1 MPPVIPQDAVSDW
14 YMPEDSEQWT
24 SLLDGLD
31 IGAPSFLHL
40 LQEDS
45 GNPEDSIGGV
55 TLTAASWASYQQTLA
70 TWNRYACTATDGL
83 AASLASTSASLP
95 DQSANS
101 MTTLVF
107 FARRGTPAS
116 TRPVFMHG
124 AAAFASIISCEIG
137 ADNFLRCNSR
147 NASVVS
153 GTVDYGVDVVVPIFL
168 QHDRTNGIHRVVT
181 PQEVITAT
189 YAALG
194 SNKGLGLGAAA
205 YGQCPPGAWLYSV
218 TWTGADAEMSL
229 DQMRELFSRMQQGA
243 PTTRAAF
250 SRGSTRMQWVL
261 CIDGYDKILTDGD
274 TDAALAAHA
283 GTDWT
288 QALGGLV
295 VECRPEQVGDP
306 NNPFANTGGRCVVYV
321 HDDRDQTF
329 GIETHRRGA
338 GSWTTLRGTIDRNDT
353 ALTISSNAGFDASGE
368 AHIGTECL
376 QFSGTTSSTMTAS
389 IRGKYTAV
397 GCHSSGSGGSR
408 FAEHHRVSLNQ
419 HMVQSNPIISE
430 QPRRWI
436 GRRANLYLHIVDEN
450 GNLNSKANA
459 ELVFPGR
466 IEALGDDP
474 NTACTV
480 LKLKH
485 LLSEVGPTIIG
496 GNRFSATATEGVY
509 LKAGTRV
516 KMFEIEKSTVTKIA
530 NDLVV
535 VASGASGT
543 NQINAGHYTLNE
555 ICQFMNNWLG
565 GETVAARVE
574 GRYSW
579 ISPVETG
586 DGYRTVLDWNIVRAT
601 SENVAPQFD
610 LPNVIAG
617 MLGLAPT
624 EGVQFGGFTRW
635 GPGKMHRPNTQQRG
649 VGEHV
654 PMKTA
659 VFSKGGPGGSLP
671 SFRMLLE
678 NERGEF
684 VNQYETLPSIIKSG
698 LDSSKQWGLF
708 LVDEKLL
715 IQANY
720 TSNELRDCFITPL
733 GQQQINDNQ
742 EPFYTLGRR
751 ADEDAGPVTVRQVFD
766 IEGSFFQ
773 VMMLLHYNTGTDN
786 YNHADYDT
794 AAHGLGA
801 GIPGGYLGDVFER
814 SVDALPRA
822 DALCRIRFDE
832 PKQLSEIIGGELLA
846 RGAFL
851 VWKNGALMYQQW
863 QSPTASLATLTLDE
877 TNKFVPSG
885 SDENSKAA
893 TLETGAYARPHIK
906 LDYNPD
912 FAFGRETRYRASQR
926 LIDHVAIDDG
936 ANDGQAMTIKLAG
949 TANNDDAEA
958 LAADVLA
965 KMPLRSRPSKFAVRS
980 IGSRQF
986 FGVAPGDI
994 AVITD
999 RYARDPLTGQRY
1011 NAATD
1016 TGGLDERPCTI
1027 MRHTF
1032 DLGGPQPGR
1041 GQDKAR
1047 GFTGEVE
1054 VNFFDQNR
1062 CVPFSPAADVDETM
1076 SSGGFSAGYNNG
1088 TLQLLCKA
1096 HVYSESSEA
1105 VDASRIPVGGEITIT
1120 EKDPSNTAAPLT
1132 WTVTVSQRSG
1142 NYLTIDAALGGWDS
1156 GKTYRITSALF
1167 SQSTAVQKDYAYQ
1180 ADDADEYIENVDVPY
1195 LYGSTGE
1202 EASWSINTTEAT
1214 EFIVDQCYSEGRPLD
1229 SGNEKAL
1236 INAVNNLVDFKTA
1249 HHALYMWSVFYTD
1262 ASLDTWYML
1271 HFGRIHLGRETLN
1284 NSVFRYVS
1292 LAPWLWLDNSNGAT
1306 TGYVRVTLSRQMP
1319 RQRENSTSSDEIE
1332 FGDYYHQVT
1341 WSTTST
1347 TPVAGSLETFPA
1359 ILKAQDWGMAYILV
1373 ETKDAYCRGLIRGK
1387 EGERVLVL

>member
-14 YMPEDSEQWT
+14 YMPESSEQWT
-24 SLLDGLD
+24 SLLDGL
-31 IGAPSFLHL
+31 GFGVPSFGYL
-40 LQEDS
+40 LQESS
-45 GNPEDSIGGV
+45 GNAIDFLGG
-55 TLTAASWASYQQTLA
+55 TDLTATAWSQYQQTLA
-70 TWNRYACTATDGL
+70 DWNRYACVASDGL
-83 AASLASTSASLP
+83 AASFASTSASLP
-95 DQSANS
+95 DQSASS

-107 FARRGTPAS
+107 FARRSTPGA
-116 TRPVFMHG
+116 TRPVFMQG

-137 ADNFLRCNSR
+137 TDNYLRCNSR
-147 NASVVS
+147 NVSVTT
-153 GTVDYGVDVVVPIFL
+153 GTVDYGVDAVVPIFL

-181 PQEVITAT
+181 PQEVITST

-194 SNKGLGLGAAA
+194 TNKGLGLGASA
-205 YGQCPPGAWLYSV
+205 YGGCPPGAWLYAV
-218 TWTGADAEMSL
+218 TWVGSAAEMSL
-229 DQMRELFSRMQQGA
+229 SQMRALFSRMQQGA
-243 PTTRAAF
+243 PTTRAAYA
-250 SRGSTRMQWVL
+250 RGSTRDQWVL
-261 CIDGYDKILTDGD
+261 CIDGYDKLITDGD

-288 QALGGLV
+288 QAIGGLT
-295 VECRPEQVGDP
+295 VECRPSQVGDP
-306 NNPFANTGGRCVVYV
+306 NNPFANTGGRCVVHV
-321 HDDRDQTF
+321 ADDRAQTF
-329 GIETHRRGA
+329 GIDTHRRGA
-338 GSWTTLRGTIDRNDT
+338 GSWTTLRATIDRNDT

-368 AHIGTECL
+368 AHIGTECI
-376 QFSGTTSSTMTAS
+376 QFSGTTSSTMTVS
-389 IRGKYTAV
+389 VRGKYTAV

-419 HMVQSNPIISE
+419 HMVQSNPMISE

-485 LLSEVGPTIIG
+485 LLAEVGPTVIG
-496 GNRFSATATEGVY
+496 GNRFSATVVEGVY
-509 LKAGTRV
+509 IKAGTRV
-516 KMFEIEKSTVTKIA
+516 KIFEEESNVGVTKTA

-535 VASGASGT
+535 VASGAAGT

-555 ICQFMNNWLG
+555 WCQVMNNWLG
-565 GETVAARVE
+565 GETVAGRLE

-579 ISPVETG
+579 SSPVETG
-586 DGYRTVLDWNIVRAT
+586 DGYRTACDWRIVRGT
-601 SENVAPQFD
+601 NQWVAWLMD
-610 LPNVIAG
+610 LPSNVAG
-617 MLGLAPT
+617 MLGFAPV
-624 EGVQFGGFTRW
+624 EGQIFGGTTRISS
-635 GPGKMHRPNTQQRG
+635 GGATHANVSHRRVSN
-649 VGEHV
+649 HV

-698 LDSSKQWGLF
+698 LDSTLQWGLF

-715 IQANY
+715 IQASY
-720 TSNELRDCFITPL
+720 TDNELRNCFITPL
-733 GQQQINDNQ
+733 GQQQINDSQ

-773 VMMLLHYNTGTDN
+773 VMMLLHYGTGTDN

-832 PKQLSEIIGGELLA
+832 PKPLAEIIGGELLA

-885 SDENSKAA
+885 STENGKTA
-893 TLETGAYARPHIK
+893 TLETNAYARPHIK

-912 FAFGRETRYRASQR
+912 FAFGRETRYRASMR
-926 LIDHVAIDDG
+926 LVDHVAIDDG
-936 ANDGQAMTIKLAG
+936 ANDGQAMTIKLAC

-958 LAADVLA
+958 IAADVLA
-965 KMPLRSRPSKFAVRS
+965 KMPLRSRPSKFATRAL
-980 IGSRQF
+980 GSRQF

-994 AVITD
+994 AIITD
-999 RYARDPLTGQRY
+999 RFARDPLTGQRY

-1016 TGGLDERPCTI
+1016 TGGLDERSCTI

-1041 GQDKAR
+1041 GQDKPR
-1047 GFTGEVE
+1047 QSTGEVE
-1054 VNFFDQNR
+1054 VNFFDQDR
-1062 CVPFSPAADVDETM
+1062 CVPFSPAADIDETV

-1088 TLQLLCKA
+1088 TLQIVCKA

-1105 VDASRIPVGGEITIT
+1105 VDASWIPVNGEITIT

-1132 WTVTVSQRSG
+1132 WTVTATTVSG
-1142 NYLTIDAALGGWDS
+1142 NYVTIDAALGGWDPA
-1156 GKTYRITSALF
+1156 KTYRVTFAHFGLQTAL
-1167 SQSTAVQKDYAYQ
+1167 QKDYASQ
-1180 ADDADEYIENVDVPY
+1180 ADDADEQIQDVDVPY
-1195 LYGSTGE
+1195 LYGATGE
-1202 EASWSINTTEAT
+1202 EASWSINATETTEYL
-1214 EFIVDQCYSEGRPLD
+1214 VDQSFGDGKPLD
-1229 SGNEKAL
+1229 AGNEKAL
-1236 INAVNNLVDFKTA
+1236 INGINNLVDHKTA
-1249 HHALYMWSVFYTD
+1249 HHALYMWSVYQSNVSPGDYT
-1262 ASLDTWYML
+1262 LL

-1284 NSVFRYVS
+1284 NSVYRHIS
-1292 LAPWLWLDNSNGAT
+1292 LAPWFWLDNALGAT

-1319 RQRENSTSSDEIE
+1319 RQLANSSSNELE
-1332 FGDYYHQVT
+1332 FGEYYHRHE
-1341 WSTTST
+1341 WSTASA
-1347 TPVAGSLETFPA
+1347 TPQAGALHDFPA

-1373 ETKDAYCRGLIRGK
+1373 EYKDAFCRGLVRGH